1 MTNARSTALRR
12 AAVDGFSFASSQA
25 HFNLRYC
32 ILLWDNITMTTKLFS
47 ELGISDE
54 LLKAIDRLG
63 FEQASPIQAE
73 AIPVLL
79 AGRDVVGQSQ
89 TGSGKTAAFAL
100 PALEKVDVHQR
111 AVQVLILCPTREL
124 AVQVSEE
131 IHKLAFFK
139 RGVHALPIY
148 GGQSYDRQ
156 IYGLKQGAQIVIGT
170 PGRVMDHMRRGTLR
184 LDQVRLAILDEAD
197 VMLDMGFRDDIEFIL
212 KAVPAER
219 QTVFFSATMPRA
231 IQELIKKYA
240 RDPQQVRIEQKAMT
254 VPTVEQVYYEVDRR
268 FKIELLTRLIDI
280 HDLKLGIIFC
290 NTKRMV
296 DDLVDHL
303 NAQGYSADRLHGDM
317 SQALRDRVMNKF
329 RKSGLEFLV
338 ATDVAARGIDV
349 DDVQVVFNYDLPYD
363 VEDYVHRIGRTGRA
377 GRSGR
382 AISFVAGREVFQI
395 RNIERFTNT
404 RIHRAK
410 IPSPAE
416 VEEARASAF
425 LDKLRA
431 TLQSG
436 EYKRH
441 DHLIEVLLEE
451 GFSSTDIASALIHH
465 LHGQET
471 RPAGPAT
478 ALRTD
483 IPGREGSHQIQ
494 HLVQSQRRDDHE
506 RHRNFDDDSESR
518 REPVH
523 TRRPL
528 DGPRGRDRSERD
540 RKERPRLEP
549 VQKEHRDRP
558 PQQRA
563 PNQRAEQV
571 SEPRHERAEAISAK
585 ERRFREAQS
594 APPRADLPN
603 RPSRTRRVM
612 GVGEPEAESDSPSAR
627 SVADPE
633 VSKILERRAPS
644 HRVEAAP
651 SNPPKASRR
660 TPKGQTRIH
669 MSVGIE
675 NGIGRDEIIRVIQGQ
690 TGLPASAIGEVD
702 LRDRHTFV
710 DVASEHANAI
720 VSKLKRSQL
729 GNQRLKVKLA
739 KEPGD

>member
-1 MTNARSTALRR
+1 
-12 AAVDGFSFASSQA
+12 
-25 HFNLRYC
+25 
-32 ILLWDNITMTTKLFS
+32 MTTKLFS
-47 ELGISDE
+47 ELGISAD
-54 LLKAIDRLG
+54 LLKGIDRLG
-63 FEQASPIQAE
+63 FEKASPIQSA

-79 AGRDVVGQSQ
+79 EGRDVVGQSQ
-89 TGSGKTAAFAL
+89 TGSGKTAAFAI
-100 PALEKVDVHQR
+100 PALEKVDVQQR
-111 AVQVLILCPTREL
+111 AVQILILCPTREL

-139 RGVHALPIY
+139 SGIRALPIY

-156 IYGLKQGAQIVIGT
+156 IYGLKQGAQVVIGT
-170 PGRVMDHMRRGTLR
+170 PGRVMDHMRRGTLK
-184 LDQVRLAILDEAD
+184 LDQVKVAILDEAD

-212 KAVPAER
+212 QAVPKDR
-219 QTVFFSATMPRA
+219 QTVFFSATMPRP
-231 IQELIKKYA
+231 IQELIRKYA

-254 VPTVEQVYYEVDRR
+254 VPTVEQTYYEVDRR

-317 SQALRDRVMNKF
+317 TQALRDRVMNKF

-349 DDVQVVFNYDLPYD
+349 EDVQVVFNYDLPYD

-451 GFSSTDIASALIHH
+451 GFSSTDVASALMHH
-465 LHGQET
+465 LQPSDNRSTQSAQTPQT
-471 RPAGPAT
+471 RA
-478 ALRTD
+478 
-483 IPGREGSHQIQ
+483 
-494 HLVQSQRRDDHE
+494 RDDDHL
-506 RHRNFDDDSESR
+506 RPNR
-518 REPVH
+518 REP
-523 TRRPL
+523 RE
-528 DGPRGRDRSERD
+528 PRE
-540 RKERPRLEP
+540 PRQSREP
-549 VQKEHRDRP
+549 REPRP
-558 PQQRA
+558 PRNEAHRA
-563 PNQRAEQV
+563 GPSRQAV
-571 SEPRHERAEAISAK
+571 SPKGEATTGGSENASVAKHSSTPPADSARD
-585 ERRFREAQS
+585 RRFREAQL
-594 APPRADLPN
+594 APPRAELPN
-603 RPSRTRRVM
+603 RPARKSEPVQSSVHPEPSAQTEFSSPRTASPN
-612 GVGEPEAESDSPSAR
+612 PEAA
-627 SVADPE
+627 
-633 VSKILERRAPS
+633 KILARREHSNRP
-644 HRVEAAP
+644 E
-651 SNPPKASRR
+651 SNPTSKPSRR
-660 TPKGQTRIH
+660 TPKGQTRLH
-669 MSVGIE
+669 MSVGAE
-675 NGIGRDEIIRVIQGQ
+675 SGVSREEIIRTIQGQ

-702 LRDRHTFV
+702 LRERYAFV

-720 VSKLKRSQL
+720 VSKLKRAHL

-739 KEPGD
+739 KQAETEEV